1 MTLDLLDEP
10 HDEWAPPTPLVTL
23 EVPKALTLRRGC
35 DQLLPQL
42 TSLHLWPTDD
52 LVSDM
57 YDDADRTRKVLEALR
72 DSRAPSPGTSGGEG
86 PLAGLQTLVYD
97 ENVELIREGKI
108 TGLMPR
114 THVW

>member
-1 MTLDLLDEP
+1 M
-10 HDEWAPPTPLVTL
+10 PLVTL
-23 EVPKALTLRRGC
+23 EVLKALTLRRGC

-42 TSLHLWPTDD
+42 TSLRVRPSSA

-72 DSRAPSPGTSGGEG
+72 DSRAPSSGTSGGEG
-86 PLAGLQTLVYD
+86 PLAGLRTFVYD
-97 ENVELIREGKI
+97 DIDKVELIREGKI